1 MADDNKREPMVFFVA
16 GMVFGGLLGYMA
28 AQIGGGNA
36 ARPVPPESISAT
48 TPERTAPGG
57 HGHGSS
63 APDPNEVRAL
73 ESLAGRDKTNAQAR
87 VELGNLYMDH
97 ARYEDAVRWYRE
109 ALALRPGIPD
119 VMVDL
124 GACLVNMGK
133 PAEGLASFEEALK
146 REPGH
151 KKALYNKGVALI
163 ELGRSMEAVA
173 IWEDLLKRSPE
184 DPLLAGLKEQIGRVR
199 ANQKAS

>member
-16 GMVFGGLLGYMA
+16 GMVFGGLLGYMT
-28 AQIGGGNA
+28 AQIGGSNA
-36 ARPVPPESISAT
+36 ARPVPLESISAAA
-48 TPERTAPGG
+48 PERAAPA
-57 HGHGSS
+57 GHGSS

-97 ARYEDAVRWYRE
+97 ARYQDAARWYRE

-119 VMVDL
+119 ILVDL

-163 ELGRSMEAVA
+163 ELGKPMEAVA
-173 IWEDLLKRSPE
+173 IWEDLVKRSPE

-199 ANQKAS
+199 ATQKAS